1 MNSVSML
8 RPREFCKCR
17 SKEHDL
23 VIGVGDRK
31 KDACPSD
38 GVLEEAAVEES
49 VGGDGRDDQGIKGQ
63 LQHCERRHDEVDGVL
78 VEREKR

>member
-17 SKEHDL
+17 SKEHNL
-23 VIGVGDRK
+23 VIRVGDRK
-31 KDACPSD
+31 EDACTSD

-49 VGGDGRDDQGIKGQ
+49 VRGDGGDYQGVEGQ
-63 LQHCERRHDEVDGVL
+63 L
-78 VEREKR
+78 